1 MTIRRRAALVG
12 SLAGLAATPFVHG
25 AAKAQTAGFPSHPLT
40 LIVPFPAGG
49 PADIFGR
56 FLAQGMSASL
66 KQSVVVEN
74 KSGAA
79 GVTGMDYVAKAADA
93 HTIGIYSASAGAI
106 MQSLMPKM
114 PYKPG
119 IDLAPV
125 ILVVRIQE
133 VLVVNNKFGVSDF
146 KGLLA
151 KLKANPGKFSYGSA
165 GTGGITHLATE
176 LFKEETGTDILHV
189 PYRGAAPATNDLIAD
204 TVQMAL
210 LDIPVLLPHIR
221 SGALKPLAVSSD
233 TRAPLLPDVPT
244 MRELGYPK
252 VNSDNWYGLGAP
264 GLASLKY
271 RGRLHDAAAEALKA
285 KELIDAFAAVGGIV
299 GGGSTEEFARFQR
312 EEVAKWAEVI
322 KAANVKLE

>member
-1 MTIRRRAALVG
+1 MTISRRRV
-12 SLAGLAATPFVHG
+12 LAGVAAAPFVHR
-25 AAKAQTAGFPSHPLT
+25 AAHAQSAAFPSRPLT

-56 FLAQGMSASL
+56 FLAQGMSADL

-79 GVTGMDYVAKAADA
+79 GVTGMDFVAKASDA
-93 HTIGIYSASAGAI
+93 HTMGIYSASAGAI
-106 MQSLMPKM
+106 MQSLMDKM
-114 PYKPG
+114 PYRPG

-133 VLVVNNKFGVSDF
+133 VLVVNAKFGVSTF
-146 KGLLA
+146 AELMT

-176 LFKEETGTDILHV
+176 LFKRETGTDILHV
-189 PYRGAAPATNDLIAD
+189 PYRGAAPATNDLVAD
-204 TVQMAL
+204 TVQLAL
-210 LDIPVLLPHIR
+210 LDLPVLLPHIR
-221 SGALKPLAVSSD
+221 SGAVKALAVSSD
-233 TRAPLLPDVPT
+233 TRAALLPDVPT

-264 GLASLKY
+264 GNALLAN
-271 RGRLHDAAAEALKA
+271 RERLHDAAAKA
-285 KELIDAFAAVGGIV
+285 MTSQALIDAFAGVGGIV
-299 GGGSTEEFARFQR
+299 GGGSTEEFATFQR
-312 EEVAKWAEVI
+312 AEVAKWAGVI
-322 KAANVKLE
+322 QAANVKLE

>member
-1 MTIRRRAALVG
+1 MKLSRRGA
-12 SLAGLAATPFVHG
+12 LAGLAATPLLRG
-25 AAKAQTAGFPSHPLT
+25 AAQAQTTGFPSRPLT
-40 LIVPFPAGG
+40 LVVPFPAGG

-56 FLAQGMSASL
+56 YLAQGMSASL
-66 KQSVVVEN
+66 KQSVIVEN

-79 GVTGMDYVAKAADA
+79 GVTGMDYVAKATDA
-93 HTIGIYSASAGAI
+93 HTMGIYSASAGAI

-176 LFKEETGTDILHV
+176 LFKQETGTDILHV

-204 TVQMAL
+204 TVQVAL

-221 SGALKPLAVSSD
+221 SGALKALAVSSE
-233 TRAPLLPDVPT
+233 TRAPLLPEVPT
-244 MRELGYPK
+244 MGELGFPR
-252 VNSDNWYGLGAP
+252 VNSDNWYALGSP
-264 GLASLKY
+264 GSAQLKD
-271 RGRLHDAAAEALKA
+271 RERLHDAAAEALKS
-285 KELIDAFAAVGGIV
+285 KELIDAYAAVGGIV
-299 GGGSTEEFARFQR
+299 GGGSSEELANFQR
-312 EEVAKWAEVI
+312 KETTKWAEVI

>member
-1 MTIRRRAALVG
+1 M
-12 SLAGLAATPFVHG
+12 
-25 AAKAQTAGFPSHPLT
+25 
-40 LIVPFPAGG
+40 PFPAGG

-56 FLAQGMSASL
+56 YLAQGMAGNL
-66 KQSVVVEN
+66 HQSVVVEN
-74 KSGAA
+74 KSGVA

-133 VLVVNNKFGVSDF
+133 VLVVNAKFGVSDF
-146 KGLLA
+146 KGLIA
-151 KLKANPGKFSYGSA
+151 KLKAAPGKYSYGSA

-176 LFKEETGTDILHV
+176 LFKHETGTDILHV

-204 TVQMAL
+204 TVQIAL

-221 SGALKPLAVSSD
+221 SGALKALAISSD

-244 MRELGYPK
+244 MRELGYPR

-264 GLASLKY
+264 ATATIKE
-271 RGRLHDAAAEALKA
+271 RAILHDAAATALNS
-285 KELIDAFAAVGGIV
+285 KELKDAYGAVGGIV
-299 GGGSTEEFARFQR
+299 GGGSSEEFATFQR

-322 KAANVKLE
+322 KDAHVTLESAWRRRSNAAWRRLPLGTSTGVPAEQVPR

>member
-1 MTIRRRAALVG
+1 MTVSRRGA
-12 SLAGLAATPFVHG
+12 LAGLAAAPFLRT
-25 AAKAQTAGFPSHPLT
+25 AAHAQSGPFPNHPLT

-56 FLAQGMSASL
+56 YLAQGMSADL
-66 KQSVVVEN
+66 HQSVVVEN

-79 GVTGMDYVAKAADA
+79 GVTGMDFVAKATDA
-93 HTIGIYSASAGAI
+93 HTLGIQSASAGAI
-106 MQSLMPKM
+106 MQSLMDKM
-114 PYKPG
+114 PYRPG
-119 IDLAPV
+119 VDLAPV

-133 VLVVNNKFGVSDF
+133 VLVVNAKFGVSTF
-146 KGLLA
+146 AELLA
-151 KLKANPGKFSYGSA
+151 KLKANPGKYSYGSA

-176 LFKEETGTDILHV
+176 LFKRETGTDMLHV

-204 TVQMAL
+204 TVQLAL

-221 SGALKPLAVSSD
+221 SGAVKALAVSSD
-233 TRAPLLPDVPT
+233 TRAALLPDVPT

-252 VNSDNWYGLGAP
+252 VNSDNWYGLAAP
-264 GLASLKY
+264 GTAL
-271 RGRLHDAAAEALKA
+271 RRDRERLHEAAATALKSQA
-285 KELIDAFAAVGGIV
+285 LIDAFAAVGGIV
-299 GGGSTEEFARFQR
+299 GGGSSEQLAHFQR